1 MKAETKAKYQVRL
14 DACRKELVRA
24 IQAAGEPSAA
34 QDTEGAD
41 LENTRMN
48 RLTETFNEVMAAQNR
63 LMDGHFLNSHEATNT
78 IQGLELKCRR
88 LGLLGAAEA
97 EGDETTVPNWNSPEA
112 EQQLPDRASLLMQK
126 MTQAQ
131 QLLNDVYAEFVTEH
145 PVMALVPAVD
155 DLKQY
160 TKNLNGI
167 MQGLAKVGALL

>member
-1 MKAETKAKYQVRL
+1 MKAETKAKYQGRL

-24 IQAAGEPSAA
+24 IQDASAGA
-34 QDTEGAD
+34 EGLPEGED
-41 LENTRMN
+41 RIEK
-48 RLTETFNEVMAAQNR
+48 LTATFNEVMAAQNR

-88 LGLLGAAEA
+88 LGLLGAAEG
-97 EGDETTVPNWNSPEA
+97 EGDETTVPNWNSPDA
-112 EQQLPDRASLLMQK
+112 EQQLPDRATALMQK